1 MHGVPGAQS
10 QFTGPSN
17 GICPGHDVTFTCAVT
32 TTNVMIWTV
41 NSGGDE
47 DNCNYNRAG
56 PNTAE
61 CGPGDRFMS
70 SRTENEDP
78 NNSSLSVVSVD
89 SDLNGVNVTCTDGNF
104 NVVGSGDICVTGK
117 IKMLKEELQMQ
128 LTCYALFNHS
138 ISTHVN

>member
-1 MHGVPGAQS
+1 
-10 QFTGPSN
+10 
-17 GICPGHDVTFTCAVT
+17 
-32 TTNVMIWTV
+32 
-41 NSGGDE
+41 
-47 DNCNYNRAG
+47 
-56 PNTAE
+56 
-61 CGPGDRFMS
+61 MS

-128 LTCYALFNHS
+128 LTCYTLFNHS
-138 ISTHVN
+138 ISTHIN